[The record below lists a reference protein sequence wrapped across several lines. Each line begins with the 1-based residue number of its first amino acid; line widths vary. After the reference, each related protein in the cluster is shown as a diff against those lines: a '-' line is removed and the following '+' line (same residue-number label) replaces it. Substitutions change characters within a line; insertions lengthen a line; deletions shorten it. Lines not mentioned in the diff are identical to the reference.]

1 MNLILTIKDLATN
14 GRLNWDEYFMA
25 IALLL
30 GKTRSVCKYYKV
42 GATVAIGEQLLS
54 FGYNG
59 PVRGEP
65 HCSDVGCAKE
75 KDGVK
80 LPPGSGLCRGSHAEI
95 NAISNAANL
104 GIDIKDSNFYITF
117 RPCYSCAKQ
126 LVNARIHRI
135 VYYEEYDGE
144 FEAVELLRRRRI
156 ELVRFDTISPV
167 KLNFDIA

>member
-1 MNLILTIKDLATN
+1 MDLMLTIKDLATN

-42 GATVAIGEQLLS
+42 GTTVAIGEQLLT

-65 HCSDVGCAKE
+65 HCSDIGCAKE

-80 LPPGSGLCRGSHAEI
+80 LPPGSGLCRGSHAES
-95 NAISNAANL
+95 NAISNASNL
-104 GIDIKDSNFYITF
+104 GVKIEDSTFYITY
-117 RPCYSCAKQ
+117 RPCFSCAKQ
-126 LVNARIHRI
+126 LVNAKVRRI

-156 ELVRFDTISPV
+156 ELVKFDTISRV
-167 KLNFDIA
+167 RLNFDFM